1 VHVFPATDSEFSA
14 MLWEFNAMLWEF
26 SAMLWERAL
35 PANRRETA
43 SVSFWFQSIRLAGNA
58 RSYNRE
64 QSLLLQSRICS
75 KFIEI
80 L

>member
-1 VHVFPATDSEFSA
+1 

-43 SVSFWFQSIRLAGNA
+43 SVSFWFQSI
-58 RSYNRE
+58 
-64 QSLLLQSRICS
+64 
-75 KFIEI
+75 
-80 L
+80 